1 MPRQVFSDDLEEKLI
16 ALWAEYQTKKSG
28 IMKRTKKEKEIA
40 DKLNLYA
47 KEIGEDMEFSHSI
60 THNKIDNL
68 KSKAKEHYKKFR
80 RATATGS
87 AVDSTS
93 DEAFDLEKAYNM
105 WANFRTWHC
114 LFRDV
119 PGFGPLATI
128 SSVSLTENEQPSS
141 ASLAI
146 SPSPSPLSVPAGVAA
161 IGVQRRTTGDD
172 SDEELEAVDP
182 DPRGNSFVSAA
193 SVPTTPT
200 YNPGSLK
207 RKFARAAEVDEF
219 NQDREEDGNAQKKKK
234 KVVATNNALSAGAS
248 MFHAFGET
256 QRELQNN
263 QQQFLSNLMQEQR
276 AHTQMLA
283 QSQMEFQAKIFGKLF
298 SEKD

>member
-1 MPRQVFSDDLEEKLI
+1 M
-16 ALWAEYQTKKSG
+16 
-28 IMKRTKKEKEIA
+28 
-40 DKLNLYA
+40 
-47 KEIGEDMEFSHSI
+47 
-60 THNKIDNL
+60 
-68 KSKAKEHYKKFR
+68 
-80 RATATGS
+80 
-87 AVDSTS
+87 
-93 DEAFDLEKAYNM
+93 
-105 WANFRTWHC
+105 
-114 LFRDV
+114 

-161 IGVQRRTTGDD
+161 VGVQRRTTGDD
-172 SDEELEAVDP
+172 SDEELEAVDH